1 MVLEEIDLVRKVQN
15 ERDMAAFQRLVC
27 EHQERIYY
35 LVRRM
40 VGNHEDAQDLVQ
52 DTFIKS
58 LTKIGQIKDGSK
70 FGGWLSNIAVNTAL
84 DFFRKKNNNG
94 KISLSDEVSPEVI
107 SEKLIQ
113 KNEESKNGAYE
124 QETKKHISRALMKLP
139 LNHREAFLLFHY
151 QKLPVKIVADH
162 MGCPEATVRSYVFRA
177 VKKLRVYLQDY
188 KELTKG

>member
-15 ERDMAAFQRLVC
+15 ERDMAAYQRLVC
-27 EHQERIYY
+27 RHQERIYY

-40 VGNHEDAQDLVQ
+40 VGNHEDAQDIVQ

-58 LTKIGQIKDGSK
+58 LKKIGQIKEGSK

-84 DFFRKKNNNG
+84 DFFRKKHNNG
-94 KISLSDEVSPEVI
+94 KVSLSDEMVPEAI

-113 KNEESKNGAYE
+113 KDEELKNGAYG
-124 QETKKHISRALMKLP
+124 QETKKHINRALMKLP
-139 LNHREAFLLFHY
+139 LNHREAFILFHY

-177 VKKLRVYLQDY
+177 IRKLRVYLQDY
-188 KELTKG
+188 KELSKG